1 MGLTAVDSTT
11 TRPGDRVLYF
21 AIDNFSTIGLL
32 ERLFILSTESGTMAG
47 APSPTGGIAST
58 PSLTSSPQSITPL
71 QEAQLLAVLSGTM
84 FVVLTSINMLAPLL
98 LDLAGEFHTSLGTV
112 GQLTAAA
119 GIPWAIL
126 APFMGV
132 LSDRHGRRPVLAIG
146 LVVLGVSTILS
157 SQASDFSSLFIIRVI
172 GGIGG
177 ATTGPNAMA
186 APADYFPPNRRG
198 RAMGF
203 VMAGM
208 SLATV
213 AGVPMVALGAAYMG
227 WRMAFVVVGAL
238 LLLLA
243 GAVWLFLPKDSRF
256 TAGGSYLS
264 GFAKA
269 LNDRT
274 TSMMLLANLLERC
287 SFLAVTT
294 YLASFLMQSYSL
306 GLDEVAPV
314 LSVIAAGTLV
324 GSLFG
329 GRLADKGRQRVQY
342 AVLLTVTALL
352 AYPLFATVPGLV
364 VTGAM
369 AAGFGIADSLA
380 RPAWMWMITKVPE
393 ERRGATTGFAATS
406 NQVGIVLG
414 STIGGMMVGLGS
426 FAFVGM
432 FAAATAVA
440 SAASCALSKS
450 SGE

>member
-1 MGLTAVDSTT
+1 M
-11 TRPGDRVLYF
+11 
-21 AIDNFSTIGLL
+21 
-32 ERLFILSTESGTMAG
+32 STESGALAG
-47 APSPTGGIAST
+47 SPTSAGST
-58 PSLTSSPQSITPL
+58 MGDNSHSSPRALTHR
-71 QEAQLLAVLSGTM
+71 QEAQLLAVLSTTM

-98 LDLAGEFHTSLGTV
+98 LDLAHEFHTSLGTV
-112 GQLTAAA
+112 GQLTAAG

-146 LVVLGVSTILS
+146 LVVLGLATILS
-157 SQASDFSSLFIIRVI
+157 SQAQDFTSLFIIRVI

-186 APADYFPPNRRG
+186 APADYFPERGKG

-213 AGVPMVALGAAYMG
+213 IGVPMVALGAAFMG
-227 WRMAFVVVGAL
+227 WRWAFAVVGVL

-243 GAVWLFLPKDSRF
+243 AAVWLFFPKDGGA
-256 TAGGSYLS
+256 TEAGSYLS

-269 LNDRT
+269 LGNRT
-274 TSMMLLANLLERC
+274 TLMLLIANLMERC

-306 GLDEVAPV
+306 GLGEVAPV
-314 LSVIAAGTLV
+314 LSVIAAGTLL

-329 GRLADKGRQRVQY
+329 GRLADRGRQRAQY
-342 AVLLTVTALL
+342 AVLLTVTALM
-352 AYPLFATVPGLV
+352 AYPMFGTVPGLV
-364 VTGAM
+364 MTGAL
-369 AAGFGIADSLA
+369 AATYGITDSLA
-380 RPAWMWMITKVPE
+380 RPAWMWMITRVPGD
-393 ERRGATTGFAATS
+393 RRGATTGFAATS

-414 STIGGMMVGLGS
+414 ATIGGIMIGLGS
-426 FAFVGM
+426 FAFVGI
-432 FAAATAVA
+432 FAALASLA
-440 SAASCALSKS
+440 SAASCALSQTS
-450 SGE
+450 EDRGGSRTAPTH

>member
-1 MGLTAVDSTT
+1 M
-11 TRPGDRVLYF
+11 
-21 AIDNFSTIGLL
+21 
-32 ERLFILSTESGTMAG
+32 STEPGTLAG
-47 APSPTGGIAST
+47 GPPYAGTTVGGNSH
-58 PSLTSSPQSITPL
+58 SSPQALTPR
-71 QEAQLLAVLSGTM
+71 QEAQLLAVLSTTM

-98 LDLAGEFHTSLGTV
+98 LDLANEFHTSLGTV
-112 GQLTAAA
+112 GQLTAAG

-146 LVVLGVSTILS
+146 LVVLGLATILS
-157 SQASDFSSLFIIRVI
+157 SQAQDFTSLFIIRVI

-186 APADYFPPNRRG
+186 APADYFPERGKG

-213 AGVPMVALGAAYMG
+213 IGVPMVALGAAFMG
-227 WRMAFVVVGAL
+227 WRWAFAVVGVL

-243 GAVWLFLPKDSRF
+243 AAVWLFLPKDSGS
-256 TAGGSYLS
+256 TGDGSYIS

-269 LNDRT
+269 LGNRT
-274 TSMMLLANLLERC
+274 TLMLLIANLMERC

-306 GLDEVAPV
+306 GLEEVAPV

-329 GRLADKGRQRVQY
+329 GRLADRGRQRAQF

-352 AYPLFATVPGLV
+352 AYPMFATIPGLV
-364 VTGAM
+364 MTGAL
-369 AAGFGIADSLA
+369 AAAYGIADSLA
-380 RPAWMWMITKVPE
+380 RPAWMWMITRVPVD
-393 ERRGATTGFAATS
+393 RRGATTGFAATT
-406 NQVGIVLG
+406 NQAGIVLG
-414 STIGGMMVGLGS
+414 ATIGGIMVGLGN

-432 FAAATAVA
+432 FAAIASVA
-440 SAASCALSKS
+440 SAASCTLSRA
-450 SGE
+450 GDEQGRV